1 MIELNAERDVLR
13 LSGYAS
19 LFERID
25 MSGDRVRRGAFAASI
40 LGLKNQKL
48 PMLFGHE
55 THNPIGV
62 WDRVIEDKT
71 GLFVSG
77 RLISGSAVADRTR
90 RLVIEGAISGLSIGY
105 KTVRFVRAASNSTPK
120 VQPFRPLS
128 GQGVNTPQNIK
139 PLSQSGQSGSMS
151 GRVLL
156 ELDLWEVSLVAFPM
170 LREARLTQIEDDT
183 TPYFNP
189 PQTGENRE

>member
-13 LSGYAS
+13 VSGYAS

-62 WDRVIEDKT
+62 WPLT
-71 GLFVSG
+71 GYKPFPLKPVMWSG
-77 RLISGSAVADRTR
+77 RTWLAGMRGKQARQR
-90 RLVIEGAISGLSIGY
+90 Q
-105 KTVRFVRAASNSTPK
+105 RA
-120 VQPFRPLS
+120 
-128 GQGVNTPQNIK
+128 
-139 PLSQSGQSGSMS
+139 
-151 GRVLL
+151 
-156 ELDLWEVSLVAFPM
+156 
-170 LREARLTQIEDDT
+170 
-183 TPYFNP
+183 
-189 PQTGENRE
+189 